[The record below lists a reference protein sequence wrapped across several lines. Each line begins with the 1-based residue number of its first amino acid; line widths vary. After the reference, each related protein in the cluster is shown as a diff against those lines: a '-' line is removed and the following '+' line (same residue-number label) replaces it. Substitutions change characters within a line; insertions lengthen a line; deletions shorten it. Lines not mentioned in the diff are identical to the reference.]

1 MLNIYICWKEISYDV
16 FLKNGEGI
24 IYLDLMFEERY
35 NWEVDVIMINYYRVF
50 FFNF

>member
-1 MLNIYICWKEISYDV
+1 MLKYIDCWEESSYDV

-24 IYLDLMFEERY
+24 IYLDLMFEEKY
-35 NWEVDVIMINYYRVF
+35 NWEVDVIIINYYRVY